1 MKTILSITLML
12 LAVSAFAQAPKHNY
26 QCIADSL
33 QAYNSDIYYAL
44 TPAEIDELLASQ
56 DDARAPMVREMAKV
70 CDVPNYQSK
79 QAIFVET
86 AGTEIRDNVVVEK
99 ILSTTELS
107 VIGQERNVLT
117 LKTTKATR
125 WNASS
130 KFIDIKMM
138 TVAQTGDV
146 QVIEVDGNN
155 MGRKVTNLK
164 MDCVAEKAV
173 LRCASAN
180 YKLIVK

>member
-1 MKTILSITLML
+1 MKMILSITLMIL
-12 LAVSAFAQAPKHNY
+12 TSSAFAHTPNHNY

-33 QAYNSDIYYAL
+33 QAYNSDIYYSL
-44 TPAEIDELLASQ
+44 TPAEIDELLAT
-56 DDARAPMVREMAKV
+56 DNDARAPMVREMAKI
-70 CDVPNYQSK
+70 CDVPNYENK
-79 QAIFVET
+79 QAVFVET
-86 AGTEIRDNVVVEK
+86 TGAEIRDNVVVEK

-117 LKTTKATR
+117 LKTVKSTR
-125 WNASS
+125 WTSPS

-138 TVAQTGDV
+138 TVGLDGHV

-155 MGRKVTNLK
+155 MGRKVSNLK
-164 MDCVAEKAV
+164 MNCIAEKFT
-173 LRCASAN
+173 LHCASAN